1 LSLATISAHSRSVT
15 LCLLLR
21 CPRLEGVV
29 GVDEPLAATLRP
41 SRGTWLAAAAAD
53 VDEAGQRRRVLVP
66 AMPVLQAAQHVLQV
80 DAVLEGLL
88 QLLRELT
95 DDRLGRLAVPV
106 DVGADDLLRRD
117 RRRRERCN
125 LSRR

>member
-1 LSLATISAHSRSVT
+1 
-15 LCLLLR
+15 
-21 CPRLEGVV
+21 V
-29 GVDEPLAATLRP
+29 GVDELLAVTLRP
-41 SRGTWLAAAAAD
+41 SRGTGLAAAAAD
-53 VDEAGQRRRVLVP
+53 VDEAGQRGGVLVP
-66 AMPVLQAAQHVLQV
+66 GVPVLQAAEDVLQV

-88 QLLRELT
+88 QLLGELP

-106 DVGADDLLRRD
+106 DVGADDLLRCD